1 MDVLSEILVE
11 VHRLQMLAL
20 IGRSTRGAPPVSPED
35 VAQWLRIP
43 AGECTLL
50 VAELTEEGLVDWGS
64 SLSGAFRA
72 PLRLTPV
79 GLGVLEWN
87 RRRTAR
93 LSRGEEGRPQPP
105 AAAG

>member
-11 VHRLQMLAL
+11 VHRLQMLAF
-20 IGRSTRGAPPVSPED
+20 IGRSARGAPVVSPAD

-50 VAELTEEGLVDWGS
+50 VAELTEEGFVDWGS

-87 RRRTAR
+87 RRRTVR
-93 LSRGEEGRPQPP
+93 LSRGEEGRPHPP
-105 AAAG
+105 AAAD